1 MNKTRMS
8 KKHHKHMH
16 PIKSQWE
23 INRGAPTYATG
34 IVVAISQQGN
44 AIYAI
49 VRKQGKQVFDVDH
62 NKVFVDTG
70 LFGNIYN
77 VPEDELAMAECLLPT
92 NLDAT
97 RLIMNYQY
105 LVGAKV
111 KVQIEQDY
119 PRMVHFENNNN
130 YQARAVNREDLYR
143 ARASGDYLSLKDR
156 DALDFFRAI
165 GIDEIVAKMIS
176 EEKVKDGQICYG
188 DYAVPDMVS
197 KEDKGSR
204 VFSIIEPTLVVGL
217 APTQLKEKSCHR
229 FPKALGGI

>member
-1 MNKTRMS
+1 MSNKHRKTT
-8 KKHHKHMH
+8 HAV
-16 PIKSQWE
+16 KSQWE
-23 INRGAPTYATG
+23 MNRGRPTYQTG

-44 AIYAI
+44 GVYAV
-49 VRKQGKQVFDVDH
+49 VRKQGRQVFDADN

-111 KVQIEQDY
+111 KVQVEQDY
-119 PRMVHFENNNN
+119 PRMVHFENNSN
-130 YQARAVNREDLYR
+130 YESRVINREDLYR
-143 ARASGDYLSLKDR
+143 ARANNDYLSLKEKES
-156 DALDFFRAI
+156 LEFFRAI
-165 GIDEIVAKMIS
+165 GVDEVIAKLVS
-176 EEKVKDGQICYG
+176 EEKVKEGQICYG
-188 DYAVPDMVS
+188 NYSVPDMVS
-197 KEDKGSR
+197 KEDISSR
-204 VFSIIEPTLVVGL
+204 VASTIEPTLVVGL
-217 APTQLKEKSCHR
+217 EQTQLKEKSCHR